1 MHQSKEKFQGP
12 LHLVHD
18 DAQDGLVQERKPEET
33 EASVLD
39 ETLER
44 NLKEIARVPHL
55 GSSRYGLLFG
65 RCRGV

>member
-1 MHQSKEKFQGP
+1 M
-12 LHLVHD
+12 HD

-33 EASVLD
+33 EASLLD